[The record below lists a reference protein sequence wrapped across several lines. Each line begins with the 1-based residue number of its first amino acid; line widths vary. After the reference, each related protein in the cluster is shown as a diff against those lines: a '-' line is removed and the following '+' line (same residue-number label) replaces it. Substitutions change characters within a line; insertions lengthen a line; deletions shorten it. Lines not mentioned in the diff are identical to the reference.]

1 MKPGTTTTALAMA
14 LEFDE
19 AFAAHM
25 AIADAEVKAL
35 LENDGRKFDCKCEVC
50 APFADSDAP
59 LGGMF
64 DE

>member
-1 MKPGTTTTALAMA
+1 MA

-35 LENDGRKFDCKCEVC
+35 LENDGRKFDCKCEAC
-50 APFADSDAP
+50 APNLDSDAP
-59 LGGMF
+59 PGGMLN
-64 DE
+64 E

>member
-1 MKPGTTTTALAMA
+1 MA
-14 LEFDE
+14 REFDE

-50 APFADSDAP
+50 APFTDSDAP
-59 LGGMF
+59 LGGMLN
-64 DE
+64 E